1 LLNLHGRAEIARMV
15 PRRIQPL
22 LEARLQEVP
31 VVILTGPRQV
41 GKTTLALELRERWDA
56 LYLDLESEADRAK
69 LTAAE
74 PYLEAYLHRLVIL
87 DEVHRMPELFPLLRS
102 LVDRARR
109 QGRRAGLYLLL
120 GSISPEV
127 SRQAGESL
135 AGRASYME
143 LAPFD
148 LLEVGPEAQDPL
160 WVRGG
165 FPESFLAH
173 SDQGSLRW
181 RRDFLRAYVERE
193 IPALG
198 GRLPG
203 ETLRRFLV
211 MLTHLHGQML
221 NLSALA
227 RNLGLD
233 GRTVSRYLDLLADVY
248 LLRRLPPLEANVG
261 KRLVKSPKLY
271 LRDSGLVHALLG
283 IPDLESLLSHP
294 VVGAS
299 WEGFVLENLVR
310 VAPEGAEAYFYRTRA
325 GAEVDLVL
333 ALPWNRLLLVEVK
346 RSLAPQPSKGFRE
359 ATKDLG
365 PQVEEAVVVYPGK
378 DAFPLGGGIMAI
390 PLYYLAAR
398 LARSGIPRGM
408 PPAED

>member
-1 LLNLHGRAEIARMV
+1 M
-15 PRRIQPL
+15 
-22 LEARLQEVP
+22 
-31 VVILTGPRQV
+31 VILTGPRQA
-41 GKTTLALELRERWDA
+41 GKTTLALELGRRRIA
-56 LYLDLESEADRAK
+56 LYLDLESEAGRAK

-74 PYLEAYLHRLVIL
+74 PYLEAHLDRLVIL

-109 QGRRAGLYLLL
+109 QGRRAGLYLVL

-148 LLEVGPEAQDPL
+148 LLEVGPEAQDPY
-160 WVRGG
+160 VGTGG
-165 FPESFLAH
+165 FPESFLAR
-173 SDQGSLRW
+173 SDQASLRW
-181 RRDFLRAYVERE
+181 RRDFLRTYIERE
-193 IPALG
+193 SPALGG

-211 MLTHLHGQML
+211 MLAHLHGQML
-221 NLSALA
+221 NLPALA
-227 RNLGLD
+227 RNLGVD

-261 KRLVKSPKLY
+261 KRLVKSPKIY

-283 IPDLESLLSHP
+283 IPDLETLLSHP
-294 VVGAS
+294 VVGES

-310 VAPEGAEAYFYRTRA
+310 VAPEGAEPYFYRTRA
-325 GAEVDLVL
+325 GAEVEPHAPTIPGFPRGCEGPESRGRGGRGGLPGQRGLPPRRRDHRRAPVL
-333 ALPWNRLLLVEVK
+333 PRHAAGREK
-346 RSLAPQPSKGFRE
+346 PS
-359 ATKDLG
+359 
-365 PQVEEAVVVYPGK
+365 
-378 DAFPLGGGIMAI
+378 GGG
-390 PLYYLAAR
+390 AAR
-398 LARSGIPRGM
+398 KGLRGV
-408 PPAED
+408 